1 MSNSQLLYKLYNFM
15 NLITSSND
23 ESSLLVQSYYSN
35 TAYRGQPES
44 FAVFATQGNSIC
56 GDSITVYLQIQ
67 DKKVTDYRYDG
78 EASPITAAAAAFLGE
93 FIIGEQIKTILT
105 WDGAW
110 IKNEGFEVSHKRR
123 RSSISALLAAKNAL
137 HAYLQDGIQEGYEE
151 LL

>member
-1 MSNSQLLYKLYNFM
+1 MD
-15 NLITSSND
+15 D

-35 TAYRGQPES
+35 TTYRGQLES
-44 FAVFATQGNSIC
+44 FDVSATQGNSIC
-56 GDSITVYLQIQ
+56 GDSITVYLQVQ
-67 DKKVTDYRYDG
+67 DGTVTDYRYDG

-110 IKNEGFEVSHKRR
+110 IEHEGFVVSHKRR

-137 HAYLQDGIQEGYEE
+137 HHHLQDWLQEGYEE